1 MIKIVTALFCL
12 TCYAQQLLEHR
23 HVFIERKLAATEIND
38 TVINS
43 TVAAPNITLLNKTQ
57 PYNATAAKIA

>member
-43 TVAAPNITLLNKTQ
+43 TVAAPNITL
-57 PYNATAAKIA
+57 